1 MSLVVPIIIV
11 FAILVLGFWGMTEA
25 KVSEEVKK
33 KLEDGP
39 EFIGSRGCSDRTVH

>member
-1 MSLVVPIIIV
+1 MSMIVPVIII
-11 FAILVLGFWGMTEA
+11 FAILVLGFLGMTEA

-39 EFIGSRGCSDRTVH
+39 EFIGSCGASDRTVH